1 VELNEVDSW
10 LSFHSA
16 CIGVSGGLCG
26 KLNFEAATLE
36 GCTEDFRLDNHLC
49 DYLINT
55 TFAWLI
61 IIQDAALADRFE
73 VSNHRLKGADRFWLM
88 CECVCSVEAQ
98 GRRDSL
104 P

>member
-1 VELNEVDSW
+1 MELNEVDSW
-10 LSFHSA
+10 LSFHSG

-36 GCTEDFRLDNHLC
+36 GCREDFRLDSHLC
-49 DYLINT
+49 DYLINA